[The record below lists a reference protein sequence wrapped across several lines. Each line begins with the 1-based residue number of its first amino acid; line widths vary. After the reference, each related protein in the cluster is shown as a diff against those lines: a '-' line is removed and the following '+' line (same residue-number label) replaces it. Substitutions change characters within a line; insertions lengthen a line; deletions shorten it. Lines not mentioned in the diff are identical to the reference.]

1 MEQNPNHYS
10 IDDDLKLFLE
20 QKYRYAQKL
29 TNLLEDIKTAALGID
44 KQSQRELYQLERKV
58 TDKLLTTKKEV
69 AEVIKQHQGA
79 LVENKSQGKLFDV

>member
-1 MEQNPNHYS
+1 MEQNHNHYS

-69 AEVIKQHQGA
+69 AEVIKQHRSA
-79 LVENKSQGKLFDV
+79 LIENKSQEKLFDV

>member
-1 MEQNPNHYS
+1 MEQNSNHYS

-69 AEVIKQHQGA
+69 AEVIKQHQSV
-79 LVENKSQGKLFDV
+79 LIENKSQEKLFDV

>member
-58 TDKLLTTKKEV
+58 TDKLLATKKEV
-69 AEVIKQHQGA
+69 AEVIKQHQSA
-79 LVENKSQGKLFDV
+79 LVENKSQEKLFDV

>member
-69 AEVIKQHQGA
+69 AEVIKQHQSV
-79 LVENKSQGKLFDV
+79 LIENKSQEKLFDV

>member
-58 TDKLLTTKKEV
+58 TDKLLATKKEV
-69 AEVIKQHQGA
+69 AEVIKQHQSA
-79 LVENKSQGKLFDV
+79 LIENKSQEKLFDV

>member
-1 MEQNPNHYS
+1 MEQNHNHYS

-69 AEVIKQHQGA
+69 AEVIKQHQSVLG
-79 LVENKSQGKLFDV
+79 ENKSQEKLFDV

>member
-58 TDKLLTTKKEV
+58 TDKLLATKKEV
-69 AEVIKQHQGA
+69 AEVIKQHQSV
-79 LVENKSQGKLFDV
+79 LIENKSQEKLFDV

>member
-69 AEVIKQHQGA
+69 AEVIKQHQSA
-79 LVENKSQGKLFDV
+79 LIENKSQEKLFDV

>member
-58 TDKLLTTKKEV
+58 TDKLLATKKEV

-79 LVENKSQGKLFDV
+79 LVENKSQEKLFDV